1 MADKNDTKR
10 LHIRNMWKERGEE
23 KRKIRIEIPEFEVL
37 PGSFV
42 AIVGPNGSGKSTL
55 LDMLGLIISP
65 DHADKFVLQAGS
77 QTDLGR
83 LSPSENLRV
92 RRHYFSYVLQTCGL
106 LEFLSIR
113 DNIRFAARLKNKPL
127 SKIGDVAQTLG
138 IEDILDK
145 RPGKTS
151 GGQRQ
156 KAAIACALVQEPEI
170 ILADEPTSAMDTP
183 SAARLMETFRRLT
196 GEAGASLIMVTH
208 DYDLVQGSADEF
220 YHFRI
225 REEADGVVSSV
236 LASGPPGKSNL
247 SPEKETGDS

>member
-1 MADKNDTKR
+1 MATEHTGKR
-10 LHIRNMWKERGEE
+10 LHIRKMWKERGEQ

-37 PGSFV
+37 PGAFV
-42 AIVGPNGSGKSTL
+42 AVVGSNGSGKSTL

-65 DHADKFVLQAGS
+65 DHAETYVLQTAS
-77 QTDLGR
+77 RIDLGR
-83 LSPSENLRV
+83 LSPSENLNI
-92 RRHYFSYVLQTCGL
+92 RRRYFSYVLQTCGL

-127 SKIGDVAQTLG
+127 SKIDEVAQTLG

-145 RPGKTS
+145 RPGKAS

-208 DYDLVQGSADEF
+208 DYDLVQENADDF
-220 YHFRI
+220 YHFHT
-225 REEADGVVSSV
+225 EEKSDGVISSV
-236 LASGPPGKSNL
+236 LVAGPPL
-247 SPEKETGDS
+247 

>member
-1 MADKNDTKR
+1 
-10 LHIRNMWKERGEE
+10 MWKERGEQN
-23 KRKIRIEIPEFEVL
+23 RKIRIEIPEFEVL
-37 PGSFV
+37 PGAFV

-55 LDMLGLIISP
+55 LDILGLIISP
-65 DHADKFVLQAGS
+65 DHADKFVLQAPDHADKFVLQAS
-77 QTDLGR
+77 QIDLAR
-83 LSPSENLRV
+83 LSPSENLSV

-106 LEFLSIR
+106 LEFFSIR

-183 SAARLMETFRRLT
+183 SAARLMKTFRRLT
-196 GEAGASLIMVTH
+196 GKAGASLIMVTH
-208 DYDLVQGSADEF
+208 DYDLVQGSADAF

-225 REEADGVVSSV
+225 KEKADGMISSV
-236 LASGPPGKSNL
+236 LAPGPPGKSK
-247 SPEKETGDS
+247 SVA